1 MFSEKIFD
9 SDSSDDSDGIAA
21 NIDFENLDRIK
32 ESVKFN
38 DEAEM
43 LAINV
48 SEFFSK
54 GFTYIL

>member
-1 MFSEKIFD
+1 MFD